1 MREISQ
7 LKIFGL
13 ELVKVAE
20 EIGRNIARVKKA
32 AREAG
37 IPVIYINDNFGK
49 WKSDFRTVIKS
60 VIKENKPGR
69 VRRDFPLFIQWL
81 SFQEKD

>member
-7 LKIFGL
+7 LKIFDL

-20 EIGRNIARVKKA
+20 DIGRNIARVKKA

-60 VIKENKPGR
+60 VIEENKPGR
-69 VRRDFPLFIQWL
+69 DRKEFSLLIQ
-81 SFQEKD
+81 